1 MKREFVAGLPAG
13 QKVVRSSNGKNAFAK
28 LQMLS
33 VRFQESE
40 TKEEQENKVLIRTLE
55 ACALCLDSGRE
66 DLSFLSRS
74 DMFRLWGVSA
84 RLVIQIDTKVM
95 CKSCKPNP
103 SLLSSAFKCF
113 PVCQSFAEKV
123 YSAS

>member
-1 MKREFVAGLPAG
+1 MKRASRATMKREFVAGLPAG

-95 CKSCKPNP
+95 CKSCKPYP
-103 SLLSSAFKCF
+103 
-113 PVCQSFAEKV
+113 
-123 YSAS
+123 